1 MSSFSSNNVSPHAA
15 PVADLTKGSSA
26 ESEADDSVARKRP
39 RFTVQ
44 CSDDPTMLHDDKPLL
59 DAGPADAPLTIE
71 VSEDRIELDQ
81 MVRVIEAEEKSQA
94 AERRMAAVKAAEAEA
109 EHSAAPPTIDDGNG
123 ASLADGGSFEILDFS
138 LFDEA
143 SSVNASPPL
152 ASPNKKLDLG
162 LIAQH
167 LEASLPSIEH
177 VAGRKVA
184 LMLGNTGVGKSLLL
198 QAMTGRRIT
207 RRPYVPI
214 SVTANACSTDAMDIS
229 DAEPKASDQKLV
241 WDVEEPLEG
250 FGVGHE
256 QKSETKCIRHYSEGD
271 DFDSIVYLDAPGYA
285 HTTLL
290 HATLH
295 LHALLTATQC
305 MHRLSVHAPLT
316 ATSHRHARTRGRSV
330 RAATKTRQAWRS
342 TLRRPS
348 LSRRSPSDALRSGL
362 SCWSTA
368 TRLASTAV
376 VRCDASRRSSPRLCA
391 RSCL

>member
-1 MSSFSSNNVSPHAA
+1 MMSSISSHNVSPHAA
-15 PVADLTKGSSA
+15 PVADLLAKGSSA

-44 CSDDPTMLHDDKPLL
+44 YSDDPTMQHDDKPLM

-109 EHSAAPPTIDDGNG
+109 EHSAAPPAPTIDDGNG

-290 HATLH
+290 HATLRSP
-295 LHALLTATQC
+295 LTASQC
-305 MHRLSVHAPLT
+305 LHLSLPPLT
-316 ATSHRHARTRGRSV
+316 ATPTL
-330 RAATKTRQAWRS
+330 AAAPCAQ
-342 TLRRPS
+342 LRRHG
-348 LSRRSPSDALRSGL
+348 RRGGRH
-362 SCWSTA
+362 
-368 TRLASTAV
+368 
-376 VRCDASRRSSPRLCA
+376 CDVHRFQEGRRAMLCA
-391 RSCL
+391 PVCCVGRLPHV